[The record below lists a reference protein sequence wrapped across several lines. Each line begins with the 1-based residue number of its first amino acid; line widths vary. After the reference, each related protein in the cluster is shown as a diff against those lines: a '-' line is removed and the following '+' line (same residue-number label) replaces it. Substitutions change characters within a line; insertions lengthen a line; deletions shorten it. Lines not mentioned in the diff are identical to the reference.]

1 MNTRLFQ
8 SYAHSPYTYRA
19 GFVGLLVGLLFL
31 GGFLADPTSIKL
43 LVALAYIITGLGGI
57 LLGPVDRDGQW
68 DAAGQVV
75 LSVITGF
82 GLLFL
87 TVHAAWWMTLVAVAV
102 LLVALAV
109 PTSTERALL
118 LAAAHLAALVITFVV
133 RWGVLYPELTADY
146 VILGFGLLFIGQA
159 AAILFLIP
167 PGEQSDDTRLT
178 TSSDSM
184 SAAELM
190 HLTTQI
196 RVTSDGLVRATEAI
210 NEVVLQ
216 LSSGATEQADAIGLS
231 NERLGTFLKLSTE
244 VREQARAVTLMAGQ
258 AAEFSTNGQLS
269 IEQAIGG
276 MGDLRVQVMNIAE
289 TIVKLGELTQRID
302 EIINS
307 VSEIATQS
315 NLLALNASIEAAR
328 AGVHGRGF
336 AVVADEVRA
345 LSQQST
351 LAAQQVRGILGEV
364 QQVMKQTVEAT
375 QVGMQGVD
383 NGVSR
388 TQEANKIMQNLSSS
402 VNESFKSVKAI
413 FEAIRQQTED
423 LEDIAITMERI
434 ERITYQNLTS
444 TRMVETVATNLNHL
458 SSDLQTAVSSNG
470 VNEDAEDNREADS
483 GQPEYEPQQQ
493 GAPN

>member
-1 MNTRLFQ
+1 MNERFLQ
-8 SYAHSPYTYRA
+8 SYAHYPYTYRA
-19 GFVGLLVGLLFL
+19 GFVGLVVGLLFL
-31 GGFLADPTSIKL
+31 AGYLVDPVSIKL
-43 LVALAYIITGLGGI
+43 LLALAYIIAGLGGI
-57 LLGPVDRDGQW
+57 FLGPVERGGQW
-68 DAAGQVV
+68 DTAGQVV
-75 LSVITGF
+75 LSAITIF
-82 GLLFL
+82 GLLFF
-87 TVHAAWWMTLVAVAV
+87 TVYAAWWMTLVAVAI
-102 LLVALAV
+102 LLVALAA

-118 LAAAHLAALVITFVV
+118 LAGGHLAALLVALVV

-146 VILGFGLLFIGQA
+146 VVLGFGLLFIGQV
-159 AAILFLIP
+159 AAITLLIP
-167 PGEQSDDTRLT
+167 AASQTGETGPAVSPGSLT
-178 TSSDSM
+178 
-184 SAAELM
+184 AAELM

-196 RVTSDGLVRATEAI
+196 RVTADGLARATEAI

-216 LSSGATEQADAIGLS
+216 LSSGATEQADAIGLT

-244 VREQARAVTLMAGQ
+244 VREQARGVTLMAGQ
-258 AAEFSTNGQLS
+258 TAEFSTNGQVS
-269 IEQAIGG
+269 IEQAISG
-276 MGDLRVQVMNIAE
+276 MSDLRVQVMNIAE

-351 LAAQQVRGILGEV
+351 RAAQQVRGILGEV

-375 QVGMQGVD
+375 QVGMQSVDRGVA
-383 NGVSR
+383 R
-388 TQEANKIMQNLSSS
+388 TQEADQIMQSLSRS

-423 LEDIAITMERI
+423 MEDITITMERI
-434 ERITYQNLTS
+434 ERITYQNLAS
-444 TRMVETVATNLNHL
+444 TRMVETVATNLTHL
-458 SSDLQTAVSSNG
+458 SAELQTAVASNSVDQNAEDYG
-470 VNEDAEDNREADS
+470 EEDA
-483 GQPEYEPQQQ
+483 GQTEYEPQQQ
-493 GAPN
+493 GAPY

>member
-1 MNTRLFQ
+1 MNKSLLQ
-8 SYAHSPYTYRA
+8 SYAHTPYTYRA
-19 GFVGLLVGLLFL
+19 GWLGLMIGLLLL
-31 GGFLADPTSIKL
+31 GGYLADPASTKL
-43 LVALAYIITGLGGI
+43 LVALAYIIAGVGGI
-57 LLGPVDRDGQW
+57 FAGPVKHDDQW
-68 DAAGQVV
+68 DTAMQVV
-75 LSVITGF
+75 LSVITSF
-82 GLLFL
+82 GLLFF

-118 LAAAHLAALVITFVV
+118 LAAGHVAALIVIVAV
-133 RWGVLYPELTADY
+133 RGGGLYPALTADY
-146 VILGFGLLFIGQA
+146 VILGFGLLLVGQA
-159 AAILFLIP
+159 AAILLLVPTVEQADNRP
-167 PGEQSDDTRLT
+167 PS
-178 TSSDSM
+178 TSSGAM

-216 LSSGATEQADAIGLS
+216 LSSGATEQADAIGLT
-231 NERLGTFLKLSTE
+231 NERLGTFLKLSAE

-258 AAEFSTNGQLS
+258 AAEFSTNGQSS

-351 LAAQQVRGILGEV
+351 RAAQQVRGILSEV

-383 NGVSR
+383 HGVSR
-388 TQEANKIMQNLSSS
+388 TQEANQIMQNLSRS

-458 SSDLQTAVSSNG
+458 SSDLQTAVTSNG
-470 VNEDAEDNREADS
+470 VNQDTEDNRETDRRQA
-483 GQPEYEPQQQ
+483 EYKPQQQ
-493 GAPN
+493 GTP